1 MRVPAKPPTPAQPS
15 GWIVP
20 AGLVALTILTYANS
34 LGGGFHLDDI
44 PTILENPTIRHLG
57 RIGEVLGAGGAGGMT
72 SAGRPAVNLSL
83 ALNHALGGQIVW
95 SYHVFNGLVHAAAGL
110 ALFGVLRRLLAGW
123 PEEIGRSATAVA
135 GVVSALWLVHP
146 VQTAAVT
153 YVVQRAEVMAALGV
167 LLTVYAFQRSLATNR
182 PGCWRGAAVA
192 ACLLG
197 VASKETA
204 AVAPLLVLLYDR
216 SFVAGGFRAAWQA
229 RRGFYL
235 ALAACWLP
243 LAWWVGQAGGR
254 GGTAG
259 FSTAVTPWTYLLT
272 QAEALVIYLR
282 LVVWPQPLVFDYG
295 TALAGGIG
303 DVAWQA
309 VVVASLLAGSVWSA
323 VRRSPAGFAGVA
335 FFLLLAPSSSFIPV
349 ATQTMAEHRLYLAL
363 ALPLT
368 VLVVG
373 GWRRWGPV
381 VGWAGGVVA
390 VVFAVLTV
398 LRNETYASDRALWQ
412 DTVQKRPG
420 NARAHLNL
428 GLAEFEAGRTE
439 AAIACYRESER
450 LAPGLAEPAY
460 NLGLALARLGRWAEA
475 IEAQGVA
482 LAREPGHAAAH
493 LARGNAWRALGHD
506 AEAQADFEAALRL
519 RPDYAE
525 ARHNLGLLRLDQG
538 AAAEALGHF
547 DAALRA
553 EPDYADAAFNAGNAL
568 AALGRFAEALAHYDV
583 ARRLRPGHA
592 PTENN
597 AGNVCLELDRP
608 EEALRHYASAVQI
621 DHDFLP
627 ARRTLGLLLLHLGR
641 ATEARPHLEQ
651 VARAQPGD
659 AEVAAALARLR
670 GR

>member
-1 MRVPAKPPTPAQPS
+1 MAV
-15 GWIVP
+15 
-20 AGLVALTILTYANS
+20 TILAYANS

-44 PTILENPTIRHLG
+44 PTILENRSIRHLG
-57 RIGEVLGAGGAGGMT
+57 RLGEVLGAGGAGGMT

-83 ALNHALGGQIVW
+83 AVNYALGGQAVW
-95 SYHVFNGLVHAAAGL
+95 GYHVFNGLVHLAAGL
-110 ALFGVLRRLLAGW
+110 TLFGVVRRVLAGW
-123 PEEIGRSATAVA
+123 ADEVGRSATVVA
-135 GVVSALWLVHP
+135 GVVAALWLVHP

-153 YVVQRAEVMAALGV
+153 YVVQRAEAMAALGV
-167 LLTVYAFQRSLATNR
+167 LLTVYAFQRSLAADR
-182 PGCWRGAAVA
+182 PGRWRVAAVA

-204 AVAPLLVLLYDR
+204 AVAPLLVWFYDR
-216 SFVAGGFRAAWQA
+216 SFVAGSFRAAWAA

-243 LAWWVGQAGGR
+243 LAWWVWQAGGR

-259 FSTAVTPWTYLLT
+259 LGTAVTPWSYLLT
-272 QAEALVIYLR
+272 QAKALVIYLR
-282 LVVWPQPLVFDYG
+282 LVVWPHPLVFDYG
-295 TALAGGIG
+295 TAVAGGIG
-303 DVAWQA
+303 AVAWQA
-309 VVVASLLAGSVWSA
+309 ALVVGLLAVSIWAA
-323 VRRSPAGFAGVA
+323 VRRHATGFAGVA
-335 FFLLLAPSSSFIPV
+335 FVLLLAPSSSVIPV

-368 VLVVG
+368 LLVVA
-373 GWRRWGPV
+373 GWRRWGV
-381 VGWAGGVVA
+381 LAGWVGAAVGVVF
-390 VVFAVLTV
+390 VVLTM

-475 IEAQGVA
+475 SEAQGVA

-493 LARGNAWRALGHD
+493 LARGNARRELGRD
-506 AEAQADFEAALRL
+506 AEARADFEAALRL

-538 AAAEALGHF
+538 AAADALGHF

-568 AALGRFAEALAHYDV
+568 AALGRFAEALARYDA

-621 DHDFLP
+621 DPDFLP

-641 ATEARPHLEQ
+641 AAEARPHLEQ
-651 VARAQPGD
+651 VARAQPED